1 MLSDATLD
9 VMHLS
14 YERSD
19 YADEDFFE
27 DISRVYSIMRMLRKY
42 IKHGETSPRAIVN
55 HIVILYNVFGHTA
68 TFALDEEVDDK
79 CKIYL
84 DTCLFMMGRK
94 SDCNID
100 SLFLE
105 YLESSLS

>member
-14 YERSD
+14 YERRD
-19 YADEDFFE
+19 YADDDFFE

-42 IKHGETSPRAIVN
+42 LKHGETSPRVIVN
-55 HIVILYNVFGHTA
+55 HIVVLYNVFGHMA

-79 CKIYL
+79 CRVYL

-94 SDCNID
+94 LDCPID
-100 SLFLE
+100 ESFLK
-105 YLESSLS
+105 YLEGSL